1 LIPDRNKPLDQ
12 YNHQQQR
19 KGGGNIMAS
28 SVLEVTGMSCSHCE
42 HSVKTAAGSLAG
54 VKEVKVELKTGQV
67 TVEYDPAQVKL
78 QAIREAIEDQGY
90 DVK

>member
-1 LIPDRNKPLDQ
+1 
-12 YNHQQQR
+12 
-19 KGGGNIMAS
+19 MAS